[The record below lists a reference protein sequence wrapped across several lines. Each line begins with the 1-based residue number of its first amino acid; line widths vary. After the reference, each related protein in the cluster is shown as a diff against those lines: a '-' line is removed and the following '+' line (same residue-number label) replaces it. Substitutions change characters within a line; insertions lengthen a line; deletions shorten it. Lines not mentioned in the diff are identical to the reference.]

1 MMQKQRSLA
10 VRETAD
16 AYLLRQGRAAS
27 RPAIRLR
34 GQWLALPRLRAGR
47 DAEAG
52 FEAGQRVTVRV
63 ANGRI
68 VITPQEG

>member
-16 AYLLRQGRAAS
+16 AYLLRQGWAAS

-34 GQWLALPRLRAGR
+34 GQWLAR
-47 DAEAG
+47 AG

-63 ANGRI
+63 ENGRI
-68 VITPQEG
+68 VITPQEA